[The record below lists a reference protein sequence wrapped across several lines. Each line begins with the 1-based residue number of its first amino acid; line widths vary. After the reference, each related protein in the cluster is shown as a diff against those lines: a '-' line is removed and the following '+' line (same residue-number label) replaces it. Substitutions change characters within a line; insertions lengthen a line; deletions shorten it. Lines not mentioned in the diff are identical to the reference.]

1 MKKMKRFIGVL
12 MFLLPMIVLAQDFG
26 KIEGKVTDKKI
37 GETLPLVNIIIKKTA
52 LGAATGEDGKYS
64 MKVPVGDYKV
74 MATMMGY
81 RAVTKKV
88 SISADKTA
96 VLDFELKESA
106 IEMGGIVVTGTRTPR
121 YIKDTPVRTEV
132 ITSRRLKER
141 GVLNLYEALEGM
153 PGIRV
158 EQQCSYCNFSVIR
171 MQGLESGH
179 CQILIDGQPTYS
191 GLASVY
197 GAHQVPAGNI
207 DRIEIVKGA
216 GSALYGSSAISGI
229 INIVTKKPRAEP
241 SINVSTS
248 FGTANTNEYTLSAS
262 RRYGN
267 MDMMI
272 NAQKNTGAGID
283 EDDDG
288 FTDRV
293 KTDNLNIGARI
304 NAYNVL
310 GDDQLTFSG
319 HTLNELRQG
328 GEIGDADST
337 DDWLPGAWDNPFS
350 AGTEFIKTVRY
361 EAGVGYKKKFH
372 YGNETNL
379 TLNYCTHNRNAT
391 NDGFLGDFMAT
402 HGDLIP
408 PVNEMAPYFAD
419 ENLYVVDWNYSHPI
433 GSTHRL
439 LGGVQYSYNILDESG
454 RYVIV
459 DEDDPDYGGT
469 YTSESEKYAH
479 DVGAY
484 LQDEISI
491 ISGVLELVLGGRYDI
506 HRSKDDFGGSGK
518 VAPEER
524 ITLEYEEKAISPRIA
539 LMYKVVPEFTLRSS
553 AGTGFRVP
561 YGFSEDLHLC
571 SGSPR
576 VNKPAGL
583 KPEKSVS
590 FNFGADYSA
599 EKFTINANLFRTNL
613 QDKIGFV
620 DASESS
626 AKLGYTYEWANIDN
640 AYTQGVELGSRVLLA
655 SDFALDLTLAY
666 TDAQY
671 ENKRDDWIDNPTHGN
686 KYAANS
692 KYISR
697 VPVITG
703 DVGLGYTSDSWNLSV
718 NSNYTGSMYIDYC
731 CEEDVEATESYIKH
745 TDPFWVVNTRVAK
758 KFANQG
764 ISIFM
769 GTKNLLDYVQDEKHP
784 DDAAFMYAPY
794 TGRIIYGGVEI
805 KL

>member
-1 MKKMKRFIGVL
+1 MKKVKAFIGVL
-12 MFLLPMIVLAQDFG
+12 VFVLPAIVLAQGFG
-26 KIEGKVTDKKI
+26 KIEGKVVDEET
-37 GETLPLVNIIIKKTA
+37 GESLPLVNVIVRKTT
-52 LGAATGEDGKYS
+52 LGAATGEDGKYQ
-64 MKVPVGDYKV
+64 MKIPAGDYKV

-81 RAVTKKV
+81 RAVTKEV
-88 SISADKTA
+88 SVSAGETA
-96 VLDFELKESA
+96 VLDFKLKESA
-106 IEMGGIVVTGTRTPR
+106 IEMGGVVVTGTRTPR

-132 ITSRRLKER
+132 ITARRLKER
-141 GVLNLYEALEGM
+141 GVPNLYEALEGV

-179 CQILIDGQPTYS
+179 CQILIDGQPIYS

-197 GAHQVPAGNI
+197 GAQQVPAGNI
-207 DRIEIVKGA
+207 NRIEIVKGA

-229 INIVTKKPRAEP
+229 INIVTKKPGAEP
-241 SINVSTS
+241 SINASTS

-272 NAQKNTGAGID
+272 NAQKNTGDGID

-293 KTDNLNIGARI
+293 KTDNLNIGARV
-304 NAYNVL
+304 NVYNVS
-310 GDDQLTFSG
+310 GDDKLTFSG
-319 HTLNELRQG
+319 NTLNELRIG

-350 AGTEFIKTVRY
+350 AGTECIRTTRY
-361 EAGVGYKKKFH
+361 EAGVGYKKKFQL
-372 YGNETNL
+372 GNETNL
-379 TLNYCTHNRNAT
+379 NLSYCTHNRNAT
-391 NDGFLGDFMAT
+391 NDGFLDDFMET
-402 HGDLIP
+402 HGGLVP
-408 PVNEMAPYFAD
+408 PVNEMAPYTAD

-433 GSTHRL
+433 GSIHRF
-439 LGGVQYSYNILDESG
+439 LGGAQYSYNKLDESG

-479 DVGAY
+479 DAGVY
-484 LQDEISI
+484 LQDEVSI
-491 ISGVLELVLGGRYDI
+491 VSGILELVLGGRYDI

-524 ITLEYEEKAISPRIA
+524 ITLEYEEEAISPRVA
-539 LMYKVVPEFTLRSS
+539 LMFKVAPEFTLRSS

-590 FNFGADYSA
+590 FNLGADYSA

-640 AYTQGVELGSRVLLA
+640 AYTQGIELGSRVLLA
-655 SDFALDLTLAY
+655 RDFALDLTLAY

-686 KYAANS
+686 KYAEDS

-697 VPVITG
+697 VPGITG
-703 DVGLGYTSDSWNLSV
+703 NLGLGFTPGNWNLSA
-718 NSNYTGSMYIDYC
+718 SGDYTGSMFIDYC
-731 CEEDVEATESYIKH
+731 CEEDVEAPESKIKH

-758 KFANQG
+758 KFTEQG
-764 ISIFM
+764 FSIFV
-769 GTKNLLDYVQDEKHP
+769 GAKNLLDYVQDEKHP

-794 TGRIIYGGVEI
+794 SGRIIYGGVEV